1 MKYSYFPTG
10 VCSRQINLEL
20 DDNGKITS
28 CEFVGGCSGNTQG
41 ICMLV
46 KGMDAKDAVDRLKGI
61 DCRGRGTSCPD
72 QISKALVEVQSKKL
86 FRKEVIHHCET
97 FFNIVACL
105 FSLFFTEFAYAAVNF
120 VFAVIDKIR
129 NGI

>member
-61 DCRGRGTSCPD
+61 DCRGRGTHPAP
-72 QISKALVEVQSKKL
+72 ISFQRLLKRLLRISDRLLHIISLL
-86 FRKEVIHHCET
+86 F
-97 FFNIVACL
+97 
-105 FSLFFTEFAYAAVNF
+105 
-120 VFAVIDKIR
+120 
-129 NGI
+129 